1 MTKVDYSQTIV
12 GYYKNILGRVPSAD
26 EVATWNNRIQSGET
40 TLPGLAQTFATS
52 SEAVEFSQPVAELY
66 QSLLGRSPDQS
77 GLEHWT
83 TQYKSAVTGGEDSHT
98 ALASIAHQ
106 FFQSAE
112 TQALY
117 GSDGSTS
124 ADVTESAV
132 TKLYENALGREPGT
146 LANGTTEVD
155 YWVNKAQT
163 DNLSLQ
169 NIATQFALSP
179 EATSGAQQARVVA
192 NLIAGATGI
201 ELTPGVNNLQG
212 TSSNDLFVAGTYQDG
227 NNLVSTLSS
236 NDTLTGNGGN
246 DTLLVRG
253 LMNQTGVSNNLGA
266 PTLNNIQNLDIQGST
281 GPATL
286 DLLNAQG
293 TTNVS
298 LASDSGLTLNLND
311 AQNVQTL
318 GVNSSK
324 GANVTLDNAASL
336 SNAIVSSS
344 DNVQAELHNAS
355 KLSDLNVSNSNNARI
370 NVENGASSLNVAL
383 SNTNSTAQTVT
394 LHDGNV
400 TNLAISA
407 TGAENLNL
415 NTTKAKSINVTGH
428 SGSLELNGAT
438 SAAFTSL
445 TSVDASDFAGTSTFN
460 VDALKADGAS
470 KLATLK
476 AGSGSS
482 DKVITSANN
491 LASSANTTGVSIS
504 GFEELGALSGTY
516 DLKALNAAGNS
527 ISKVDVSQATDEVTL
542 SNAQSGLTVA
552 STALDQQE
560 ELTVK
565 NVYAT
570 TDNALNLQVGD
581 NATEKT
587 GASFG
592 VVNLDAGTNSVNI
605 ASDLDQA
612 GNAGVGTDGNPVY
625 WNTISDLNASASG
638 VGSID
643 VSGSGNLDVSK
654 LEAGNSALTINA
666 SQTTG
671 QVKFDAIT
679 GSTKGDTFT
688 AGSGDTTV
696 AYTDKSADT
705 NTTNTLTGGAGNDTF
720 TISGSGKGTNIITG
734 GAGNDTFTISDSDT
748 NILTGGSGVDSFDV
762 TKATGKT
769 TFNYSSGSDALVSVD
784 SKGNETGIET
794 ITGFN
799 TGSDKIDLSALGLNV
814 SGGIGVVD
822 ASKSSDATAVFTK
835 IASGKASETELSS
848 LKNLFTAGSD
858 TTYLPPSNGGT
869 SSPSGDFAATVV
881 SLGNGNN
888 LLFVNNAGSTGFNAS
903 QDSVIS
909 LSAAKGSTPGADS
922 ADWAQALVLSK

>member
-1 MTKVDYSQTIV
+1 MADTDYSQTII
-12 GYYKNILGRVPSAD
+12 GYYKNILGRVPGAD
-26 EVATWNNRIQSGET
+26 EVAVWNNRLQSGAT
-40 TLPGLAQTFATS
+40 TLSGLAQTFATS
-52 SEAVEFSQPVAELY
+52 PEAKEFSQPVAELY
-66 QSLLGRSPDQS
+66 QSLLGRSPDQA

-83 TQYKSAVTGGEDSHT
+83 SQYKSAVTGGEDSHA
-98 ALASIAHQ
+98 ALASIAQQ
-106 FFQSAE
+106 FFQSPE

-117 GSDGSTS
+117 GSDGSTA
-124 ADVTESAV
+124 ADVTASAV

-146 LANGTTEVD
+146 LANGTTEVQ

-163 DNLSLQ
+163 ENLSLQ

-201 ELTPGVNNLQG
+201 ELTSGADSLQG
-212 TSSNDLFVAGTYQDG
+212 TSSNDLFVAGTFQDG
-227 NNLVSTLSS
+227 KNLVSTLGQ

-253 LMNQTGVSNNLGA
+253 LMNESGVSNNLGA

-298 LASDSGLTLNLND
+298 LASDGGLTLNLND
-311 AQNVQTL
+311 AQNVQNL
-318 GVNSSK
+318 GVDSSK

-336 SNAIVSSS
+336 SNVTVSSS

-355 KLSDLNVSNSNNARI
+355 KLSDLNVSNSNNAQI
-370 NVENGASSLNVAL
+370 NVESGASTLNVAL

-400 TNLAISA
+400 KNLAVSA

-415 NTTKAKSINVTGH
+415 NTAQAQSINVTGQ
-428 SGSLELNGAT
+428 SGSLELNGAA
-438 SAAFTSL
+438 SGAFTAL
-445 TSVDASDFAGTSTFN
+445 TSVDASGFAGTSTFK

-476 AGSGSS
+476 AGSGTS
-482 DKVITSANN
+482 DEVITSANN
-491 LASSANTTGVSIS
+491 LASATNATGVNVS

-516 DLKALNAAGNS
+516 DLKGLNAAGNS
-527 ISKVDVSQATDEVTL
+527 ISKVDVSQATNDVEL
-542 SNAQSGLTVA
+542 DNAQSGLTVA
-552 STALDQQE
+552 STAADQHD
-560 ELTVK
+560 LTVK

-570 TDNALNLQVGD
+570 TGNELNLQVGD
-581 NATEKT
+581 NATAKT

-592 VVNLDAGTNSVNI
+592 AVNLDAGTNSVNI
-605 ASDLDQA
+605 VSDLDQA
-612 GNAGVGTDGNPVY
+612 GNAGVDNGTLVY
-625 WNTISDLNASASG
+625 GNTISDLNASASG

-643 VSGSGNLDVSK
+643 VSGAGNLDVAK
-654 LEAGNSALTINA
+654 LEAGKSALTIDA

-696 AYTDKSADT
+696 AYTDNSADT
-705 NTTNTLTGGAGNDTF
+705 NTTNTFTGGAGNDTF

-748 NILTGGSGVDSFDV
+748 NVLTGGSGVDTFDV
-762 TKATGKT
+762 TKATGAT
-769 TFNYSSGSDALVSVD
+769 TFNYSSASDALVSVD
-784 SKGNETGIET
+784 AKGTETGIET

-814 SGGIGVVD
+814 SGGIGVVN
-822 ASKSSDATAVFTK
+822 ASQSSDASVFTD
-835 IASGKASETELSS
+835 IASGKASATELSS
-848 LKNLFTAGSD
+848 LKDLFTAGTD

-881 SLGNGNN
+881 SLGNGND
-888 LLFVNNAGSTGFNAS
+888 LLFVNNAGSTGFDAS

-909 LSAAKGSTPGADS
+909 LSAANGSTPGADS
-922 ADWAQALVLSK
+922 HDWAQALVLSK